1 MVELSKPQAEPWHGE
16 AQVSQGVAKVSVRA
30 LAKSFG
36 AYQALRAVDLDI
48 RTGEFLTLLGPSG
61 CGKTTLMRIIAGLET
76 GDSGTITIDGRDVTH
91 QPPRQRGLGMVFQN
105 YSLFPHMTVA
115 ANIGY
120 GLAVKGRPKA
130 EIAARVAAML
140 DLIRLPHVAD
150 RKPAAL
156 SGGQQQRIALARAL
170 ATEPSLLMLDEPLG
184 ALDLKLR
191 RQLQG
196 ELKRIHRET
205 GMTFLFVTHDQEEAL
220 FLSDRVA
227 VMRDGRI
234 EQLDTPDVIYHR
246 PVNDYVADFI
256 GDVTLLTCSADA
268 GDRSRGHAQGWAG
281 AAPIMLAS
289 PATRD
294 TFRLVIRPEQVRLAP
309 PAGAGLPAEVE
320 EVINEGS
327 TTLVLLRSA
336 DGLGLKARLI
346 GRPPLALSRSTRV
359 DAIVEGAGIG
369 LPVAAS

>member
-1 MVELSKPQAEPWHGE
+1 MSEALKPQIEPSPDD
-16 AQVSQGVAKVSVRA
+16 ARASPATVKVSVRA

-36 AYQALRAVDLDI
+36 AYQALRTVDLDI

-76 GDSGTITIDGRDVTH
+76 GDGGTITIDGRDVTH

-105 YSLFPHMTVA
+105 YSLFPHMSVA

-130 EIAARVAAML
+130 EIAGRVAAML

-156 SGGQQQRIALARAL
+156 SGGQQQRVALARAL

-191 RQLQG
+191 RQLQS

-220 FLSDRVA
+220 YLSDRVA

-234 EQLDTPDVIYHR
+234 EQLDTPEAIYHR
-246 PVNDYVADFI
+246 PANDYVADFI

-268 GDRSRGHAQGWAG
+268 NDHSRGHAEGWSG
-281 AAPIMLAS
+281 AAPIMLAA
-289 PATRD
+289 PATRAS
-294 TFRLVIRPEQVRLAP
+294 FRLVIRPEQVRLAAP
-309 PAGAGLPAEVE
+309 SGAGLPAEVE

-336 DGLGLKARLI
+336 EGHGLKARLM
-346 GRPPLALSRSTRV
+346 GRPPVALSRRARV

-369 LPVAAS
+369 LPVVAS